1 MPWYFFHIRET
12 DATSRDDEG
21 RELPDDAT
29 ARRQAAEAARE
40 LAAQAVLE
48 GELINGQCIEV
59 TDGAGK
65 LVTTAMFRDAVLLS
79 SRQR

>member
-1 MPWYFFHIRET
+1 VPRYFFHIRET
-12 DATSRDDEG
+12 DVTSNDEEG

-29 ARRQAAEAARE
+29 ARRQAIEAARE

-48 GELINGQCIEV
+48 GELIVGQCIEV
-59 TDGAGK
+59 TDSAGK
-65 LVTTAMFRDAVLLS
+65 LVTTAMLRDAVRMA